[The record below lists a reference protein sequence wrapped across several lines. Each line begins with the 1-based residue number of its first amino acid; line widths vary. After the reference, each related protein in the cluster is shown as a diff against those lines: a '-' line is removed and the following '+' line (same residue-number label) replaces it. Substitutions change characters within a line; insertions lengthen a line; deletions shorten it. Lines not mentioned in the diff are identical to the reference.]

1 MLRRFLLPAS
11 MLSLLAGH
19 YLLSGCSAAS
29 GYNSSTNDLM
39 GSGASDCTA
48 TFTWWQKD
56 AYLNSPGRQHPLWP
70 PHTTTQLQVTCG
82 GEVVG
87 TASMTNHGTPYG
99 TTNDAGVPMLT
110 QTDQATVT
118 GTQAQLTSLLST
130 YQACECDPATTGGPG
145 TVFLSAQP
153 PSAVMG
159 QVLAA
164 VAAYASQNL
173 VCPASTP
180 TAQVAN
186 MLSSG
191 NFDGA
196 VTAMLQCSWSNGSSF
211 EAGLNQAASA
221 LSGELSSTLAGYHVC
236 NNDAMLQA
244 NLFASFQQNGS
255 VAACDK
261 TASVCSGPA
270 FFYNPASASEG
281 GGEAG
286 TSDGGS
292 PASGD
297 GAATGSGDGETSEG
311 SDGGYESDGE
321 STDGSSDSGFASAD
335 GGTEDAG

>member
-11 MLSLLAGH
+11 TLTLLAGH

-29 GYNSSTNDLM
+29 GYKSSTNDLM
-39 GSGASDCTA
+39 GSGSGSDCTA

-56 AYLNSPGRQHPLWP
+56 AYLNSPGREHPLWP

-87 TASMTNHGTPYG
+87 SASMTNHGTPYG

-118 GTQAQLTSLLST
+118 GTQAQLMSLLST
-130 YQACECDPATTGGPG
+130 YQTCECDPATTGGPG

-180 TAQVAN
+180 TSQVAS

-211 EAGLNQAASA
+211 EAGLNQAAST
-221 LSGELSSTLAGYHVC
+221 LSGELASTLAGYHVC

-244 NLFASFQQNGS
+244 NLFASFQQGGTI
-255 VAACDK
+255 AACDK
-261 TASVCSGPA
+261 TTSVCSGPA

-286 TSDGGS
+286 TNDGGA
-292 PASGD
+292 PGD
-297 GAATGSGDGETSEG
+297 GAAGDGGTSEG
-311 SDGGYESDGE
+311 NDGGFEPDAE
-321 STDGSSDSGFASAD
+321 STDGGSDSGFASDD